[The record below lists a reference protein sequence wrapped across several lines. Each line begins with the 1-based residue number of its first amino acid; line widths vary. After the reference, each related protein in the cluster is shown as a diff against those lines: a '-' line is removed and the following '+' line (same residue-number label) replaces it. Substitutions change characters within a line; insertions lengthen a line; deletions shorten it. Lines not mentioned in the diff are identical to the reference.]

1 LFAALAH
8 YRTGALSGTTADL
21 GVQFLDGSTAQCT
34 VVFESSGNIVLK
46 SGGATGTVLATY
58 SGAFTA
64 STWNHFQV
72 KVVIN
77 NTTGSI
83 TVRKDGATSD
93 TWSATGVNTRGG
105 TANNYANKV
114 GVVSGSGSAV
124 SSYFN
129 DLLFYS
135 GSGAAPNTW
144 IGDVRA
150 LQLLPNADTAQ
161 RDFSRSTGS
170 TN

>member
-1 LFAALAH
+1 
-8 YRTGALSGTTADL
+8 
-21 GVQFLDGSTAQCT
+21 
-34 VVFESSGNIVLK
+34 
-46 SGGATGTVLATY
+46 
-58 SGAFTA
+58 
-64 STWNHFQV
+64 V

-105 TANNYANKV
+105 TASNYANKV